1 MALRR
6 QCNAPISR
14 SGARQ
19 ARAPLI
25 LKISGVGMRALIAKF
40 PRHVRS
46 GAWAVNVH
54 PAPSAFGGVFFG
66 VSFFVLNVCAALL
79 LCSPSQAANRPQSW
93 RIDEA
98 QTSIA
103 FKIDA
108 VGFPTTHGHF
118 GHYSGKILI
127 DLDRPAK
134 SFTNFTVD
142 ATSVEVGAASFNDFV
157 KSAAL
162 LNVQRFPTMAFAST
176 QVEKLDSHTA
186 RVIGNLTMLGVS
198 RPITL
203 TVNVE
208 PNAANQANAVSFVA
222 KGTIVRS
229 EFGMTFGIPLVDDAI
244 EITVKTRALNDE

>member
-1 MALRR
+1 M
-6 QCNAPISR
+6 
-14 SGARQ
+14 Q
-19 ARAPLI
+19 A
-25 LKISGVGMRALIAKF
+25 VIAKF
-40 PRHVRS
+40 PRHIRS
-46 GAWAVNVH
+46 GTWAAGSH
-54 PAPSAFGGVFFG
+54 GTRTAFKGL
-66 VSFFVLNVCAALL
+66 SFLVLSVCATLL
-79 LCSPSQAANRPQSW
+79 WYSPGQTATRPQSW

-118 GHYSGKILI
+118 GHYTGKILI
-127 DLDRPAK
+127 DLDRPAR

-142 ATSVEVGAASFNDFV
+142 AASVEVGAAAFNDFI

-162 LNVQRFPTMAFAST
+162 LNVTRFPTMAFAST
-176 QVEKLDSHTA
+176 QVEKIDAHTA
-186 RVIGNLTMLGVS
+186 RVVGNLTMLGVS

-208 PNAANQANAVSFVA
+208 TDAASRTSAISFVA

-229 EFGMTFGIPLVDDAI
+229 EFGMTFGIPLVDDAM